1 MSRYQS
7 HAFHAERR
15 RAMEQLRA
23 QEPVGNRLYGW
34 CEICETVHR
43 HPDVKYL
50 CQCGWTRCARRV
62 EELGTTCW
70 ECGREIRMVGD
81 GE

>member
-1 MSRYQS
+1 MNRYQA

-23 QEPVGNRLYGW
+23 QERPKERLYGR
-34 CEICETVHR
+34 CELCEEIHR
-43 HPDVKYL
+43 NLDVRYR
-50 CQCGWTRCARRV
+50 CACGWTRCQKRV

-70 ECGREIRMVGD
+70 ECGREMRMVA
-81 GE
+81 E